1 MGNHKNGEWDSDE
14 AVIVLEGRR
23 ESALKDRRGF
33 VLWSVYFM
41 GVVMLLPW
49 NMLINVN
56 YFWDYK
62 FRNTSLDD
70 AMSNSSSE
78 LLPPPTKLQK
88 EFTSY
93 LSIASNVPNA
103 VFVILHALLGHLVGM
118 RIRVLGSQIG
128 QMIVFACITALAL
141 VDSDSWQKTFLAVNL
156 SAIAFMNVFN
166 AVFQGSVMANLA
178 NFPEKYIGH
187 HSSGQGMGGL
197 LPSVVNVIILAF
209 PNSNSQFAGFY
220 CFLFALVLSVVCL
233 ALSFAL
239 TTSPYYT
246 RHSALD
252 RRRESEAAAFDLMRD
267 LPLYLG
273 VLRGA
278 WAYHAVVVV
287 VFATTLAVFPA
298 VTVLVEPS
306 SAESTPW
313 NDVYFV
319 PVCCFVL
326 FNFGDYFGKQLATAV
341 KWPGPS
347 RSGQA
352 LLLLVTA
359 LRVALVP
366 LLMYCNVSPLDRQ
379 TEVLFLHE
387 GYYVAFLGLLA
398 VSNGYLTTISFM
410 FGPKVVEGQ
419 RLSEMTAAFLVAFIL
434 IGCSLGS
441 VLSTPLV
448 RLL

>member
-1 MGNHKNGEWDSDE
+1 
-14 AVIVLEGRR
+14 
-23 ESALKDRRGF
+23 
-33 VLWSVYFM
+33 M
-41 GVVMLLPW
+41 GVVMMMPW

-62 FRNTSLDD
+62 FRNTSMDD
-70 AMSNSSSE
+70 ATVSNSSSAV
-78 LLPPPTKLQK
+78 PPPTKLQK

-118 RIRVLGSQIG
+118 RLRVLGSQVG
-128 QMIVFACITALAL
+128 QMIVFACITILAL

-156 SAIAFMNVFN
+156 SAIALMNVFN

-187 HSSGQGMGGL
+187 MSSGQGMGGL

-209 PNSNSQFAGFY
+209 PNSNSQLAGFY
-220 CFLFALVLSVVCL
+220 CFLFALILAGVCL
-233 ALSFAL
+233 ALSCTL
-239 TTSPYYT
+239 TKSPYYT
-246 RHSALD
+246 LHSSLD
-252 RRRESEAAAFDLMRD
+252 LLRESETFDLRRD
-267 LPLYLG
+267 LPLYLR

-278 WAYHAVVVV
+278 WAYHAV
-287 VFATTLAVFPA
+287 AV
-298 VTVLVEPS
+298 
-306 SAESTPW
+306 
-313 NDVYFV
+313 
-319 PVCCFVL
+319 
-326 FNFGDYFGKQLATAV
+326 
-341 KWPGPS
+341 
-347 RSGQA
+347 
-352 LLLLVTA
+352 
-359 LRVALVP
+359 
-366 LLMYCNVSPLDRQ
+366 
-379 TEVLFLHE
+379 
-387 GYYVAFLGLLA
+387 LGLLA

-441 VLSTPLV
+441 VISTPLV

>member
-1 MGNHKNGEWDSDE
+1 
-14 AVIVLEGRR
+14 V
-23 ESALKDRRGF
+23 
-33 VLWSVYFM
+33 
-41 GVVMLLPW
+41 
-49 NMLINVN
+49 
-56 YFWDYK
+56 
-62 FRNTSLDD
+62 
-70 AMSNSSSE
+70 SNSSSAV
-78 LLPPPTKLQK
+78 PPPTKLQK

-118 RIRVLGSQIG
+118 RLRVLGSQVG
-128 QMIVFACITALAL
+128 QMIVFACITILAL

-156 SAIAFMNVFN
+156 SAIALMNVFN

-187 HSSGQGMGGL
+187 MSSGQGMGGL

-209 PNSNSQFAGFY
+209 PNSNSQLAGFY
-220 CFLFALVLSVVCL
+220 CFLFALIVSGVCL
-233 ALSFAL
+233 ALSCTL
-239 TTSPYYT
+239 TKSPYYT
-246 RHSALD
+246 LHSSLD
-252 RRRESEAAAFDLMRD
+252 LLRESETFDLRRD
-267 LPLYLG
+267 LPLYLR

-278 WAYHAVVVV
+278 WAYHAVVVL
-287 VFATTLAVFPA
+287 VFATTLAVYPA
-298 VTVLVEPS
+298 ITVLVEPS
-306 SAESTPW
+306 SQESSAW

-326 FNFGDYFGKQLATAV
+326 FNFGDYFGKQLATVV
-341 KWPGPS
+341 KRPGPS
-347 RSGQA
+347 ISGQA
-352 LLLLVTA
+352 SLLLLTT
-359 LRVALVP
+359 LRTALVP

-379 TEVLFLHE
+379 TEVIFLHE

-441 VLSTPLV
+441 VISTPLV